1 MGCGCSG
8 SRKAAP
14 SVPSIMANA
23 RLPQVAT
30 ARFSAGPDFQAALN
44 DEASFSYTAADA
56 NPASSSSIAYE
67 PAPAGTRI
75 LAIITKGK

>member
-8 SRKAAP
+8 SRKTAP
-14 SVPSIMANA
+14 SVPSIMTNA
-23 RLPQVAT
+23 RPPQVAI
-30 ARFSAGPDFQAALN
+30 ARFNAGPEFQAAL
-44 DEASFSYTAADA
+44 DDRATLSDMTTDA
-56 NPASSSSIAYE
+56 IPASPSSISYE